1 RDFFRCARCGAEVS
15 SDMFQ
20 TSLSCNLT
28 GLHHGSEEGGVMSL
42 HGAVVITE
50 TRASAGWLNE

>member
-1 RDFFRCARCGAEVS
+1 
-15 SDMFQ
+15 MFQ

-28 GLHHGSEEGGVMSL
+28 GLHHGSEEGGIMSL
-42 HGAVVITE
+42 RGAVVITE